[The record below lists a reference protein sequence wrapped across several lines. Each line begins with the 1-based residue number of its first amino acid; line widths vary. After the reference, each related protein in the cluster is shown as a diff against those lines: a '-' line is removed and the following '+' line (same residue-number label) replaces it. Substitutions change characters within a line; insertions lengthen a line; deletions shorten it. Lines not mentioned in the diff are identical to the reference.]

1 MTDRV
6 VWLPYGAEEAEQKLG
21 GLPEGLRVEA
31 WTSAKE
37 LPGSPADVE
46 FAVMPYMAGP
56 GALDRIE
63 ELSSLKVLQL
73 QSAGYENVV
82 DLVPEGVTLCNGGGI
97 HDTATAELALTLALA
112 SGRNIGRFARQQA
125 ERRWDGAW
133 GVSLADQHV
142 AIVGYGRIGKAIEA
156 RLSGFEVASVTRFAR
171 SEKSD
176 PEVRPVDELAEH
188 LPRCTVVFV
197 ITPLTE
203 QTEGLFDA
211 DMLAR
216 LPDGALLVNVSRGPV
231 VDTEALLAETSS
243 GRLRAA
249 LDVTDPEPLPPD
261 HPLWE
266 VENVLISPHVG
277 GYASSFE
284 PRRDRLVAAQLR
296 RFAAGEP
303 LENVVN

>member
-1 MTDRV
+1 MANRV

-21 GLPEGLRVEA
+21 GLPDGLTVEA
-31 WTSAKE
+31 WTSATE
-37 LPGSPADVE
+37 LPGSVADVE

-56 GALDRIE
+56 KALERIE
-63 ELSSLKVLQL
+63 EMTSLQVLQL

-82 DLVPEGVTLCNGGGI
+82 DRVPDGVTLCNGGGI
-97 HDTATAELALTLALA
+97 HDTATAELAVALALA
-112 SGRNIGRFARQQA
+112 SGRHLDRFARQQA
-125 ERRWDGAW
+125 TATWDATW
-133 GVSLADQHV
+133 GVSLADQDV

-156 RLSGFEVASVTRFAR
+156 RLGGFEVASVTRFAR
-171 SEKSD
+171 SAKSD
-176 PEVRPVDELAEH
+176 PEVRPVEELAEH
-188 LPRCTVVFV
+188 LPRMGTVFV

-211 DMLAR
+211 EMLAR
-216 LPDGALLVNVSRGPV
+216 MADGALLVNVSRGPV
-231 VDTEALLAETSS
+231 VDTDALLAETSS

-249 LDVTDPEPLPPD
+249 LDVTDPEPLPSD
-261 HPLWE
+261 HPLWG

-284 PRRDRLVAAQLR
+284 RRRDRLVAAQVR

>member
-1 MTDRV
+1 MTGRV
-6 VWLPYGAEEAEQKLG
+6 VWLPYGGDEARERLG
-21 GLPEGLRVEA
+21 VPDGLRAEA
-31 WTSAKE
+31 WAAAKE
-37 LPGSPADVE
+37 LPASAAEVE
-46 FAVMPYMAGP
+46 FAVIPYMSGP
-56 GALDRIE
+56 GALDRVG
-63 ELSSLKVLQL
+63 ELTSLKVLQL

-97 HDTATAELALTLALA
+97 HDTATAELAVTLALA

-125 ERRWDGAW
+125 ESRWDSGAW

-156 RLSGFEVASVTRFAR
+156 RLAGFEVASVTRFAR
-171 SEKSD
+171 SAKSD

-188 LPRCTVVFV
+188 LPRCTVVFA

-203 QTEGLFDA
+203 QTRGLFDA
-211 DMLAR
+211 AMLAR
-216 LPDGALLVNVSRGPV
+216 MPDGALLVNVSRGPV

-249 LDVTDPEPLPPD
+249 LDVTDPEPLPAD
-261 HPLWE
+261 HPLWR

-284 PRRDRLVAAQLR
+284 ARRDRLVAAQLR